1 MSILPIV
8 LFLLHC
14 HWIVVCNGFVG
25 IQRRKNPI
33 IYYRFQSSLSSV
45 VVVGMGKGYVKRP
58 KRQYSSGR
66 GRNDKMKNKLS
77 SLLVEQNLLQK
88 YNYIIGCD
96 EAGCGAIAGP
106 IVCASCCIIQPILS
120 TQQQQQQQEML
131 YQPIPIMDQGDSKV
145 LSPQN
150 RKDVYNEIMEKS
162 HNNDNASYAYTIAI
176 CPNDVITKE
185 HTILKVTMDGFRQ
198 CIEDFILQY
207 SPILSPT
214 TATTTTNNNKSAN
227 DIFYAIVDGNKTP
240 KLTLG
245 PAKHVSCRPW
255 AKGDESVYTVALASV
270 IAKVTRDEY
279 MMTTAHELYPQY
291 GFHMNKGY
299 STRQH
304 IEAIHKYGPCPL
316 HRASFKALQG
326 R

>member
-1 MSILPIV
+1 M
-8 LFLLHC
+8 
-14 HWIVVCNGFVG
+14 
-25 IQRRKNPI
+25 
-33 IYYRFQSSLSSV
+33 
-45 VVVGMGKGYVKRP
+45 VVGMGKGYVKRP

-66 GRNDKMKNKLS
+66 GRNDKMKNKLT
-77 SLLVEQNLLQK
+77 SLLVEKDLLEK
-88 YNYIIGCD
+88 KNYKYIIGCD

-106 IVCASCCIIQPILS
+106 VVCASCCILQPILS
-120 TQQQQQQQEML
+120 TTQQEEEEELL

-150 RKDVYNEIMEKS
+150 RQDVYNEIMKNS
-162 HNNDNASYAYTIAI
+162 HNKNDNASYAYTIAI
-176 CPNDVITKE
+176 CPNDIITKE
-185 HTILKVTMDGFRQ
+185 HTIVKVTMDGFRQ
-198 CIEDFILQY
+198 SIEDFILQY

-214 TATTTTNNNKSAN
+214 DTNNN
-227 DIFYAIVDGNKTP
+227 DDVFYAIVDGNKTP

-279 MMTTAHELYPQY
+279 MMTTAHDLYPQY
-291 GFHMNKGY
+291 DFQKNKGY

-316 HRASFKALQG
+316 HRTSFKALQG